1 MREDEA
7 HRRAFG
13 VAVKQ
18 QLFVLHNE
26 VIGIDIVRCA
36 LLFVGELTVG
46 QFSLFIN

>member
-7 HRRAFG
+7 HWSAFG
-13 VAVKQ
+13 IAVEQK
-18 QLFVLHNE
+18 LFVLHNE

-36 LLFVGELTVG
+36 LLFVGELAVG